1 MKQIIKE
8 LTDILSVPVLPFE
21 TPKIQDCVCY
31 KYYMERNT
39 GAVEQYRLE
48 LRIITKTVTSA
59 EDIKQKILQALV
71 TVADNEKLG
80 YKSCELNGG
89 GALKDADTNTIHT
102 LLYFDI
108 VKKSEVTF

>member
-1 MKQIIKE
+1 M
-8 LTDILSVPVLPFE
+8 
-21 TPKIQDCVCY
+21 
-31 KYYMERNT
+31 
-39 GAVEQYRLE
+39 
-48 LRIITKTVTSA
+48 RIITKTVASA

-108 VKKSEVTF
+108 TTKSEVMI

>member
-1 MKQIIKE
+1 MIRIINE
-8 LTDILSVPVLPFE
+8 LDNVLSVPLLPFE
-21 TPKIQDCVCY
+21 TNKIQDCVCY
-31 KYYMERNT
+31 KYYCDGDN
-39 GAVEQYRLE
+39 GAVAQYRLE
-48 LRIITKTVTSA
+48 LRIISKTVARAT
-59 EDIKQKILQALV
+59 DIRNEILQALV

-89 GALKDADTNTIHT
+89 GTLQDADTNTIHT